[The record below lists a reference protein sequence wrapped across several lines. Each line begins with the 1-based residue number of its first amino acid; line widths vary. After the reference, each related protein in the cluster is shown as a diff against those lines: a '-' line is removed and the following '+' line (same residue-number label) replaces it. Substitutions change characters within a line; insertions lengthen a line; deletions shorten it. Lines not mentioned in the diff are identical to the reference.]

1 MHTYLYHYLYNVCVV
16 QIKGILKNRTQIEE
30 WIEDKAIRRRWRNLS
45 QQDGSDEEEEEEES
59 SSDEV
64 GQEKTTKEKASKQN
78 KKTHSKPFVYPYDL
92 GWKRNLSQ
100 VSGGELYALHTLVVD
115 VQVAVAGW
123 VMPQVSSPHFTYI
136 CTCLLWRGLGILLT
150 GIHFTPTSSGCS

>member
-1 MHTYLYHYLYNVCVV
+1 MYVLYLHTCIPVPLSTYICYV

-30 WIEDKAIRRRWRNLS
+30 WIEDKAIRRWWRHSRHRN
-45 QQDGSDEEEEEEES
+45 DSDSEEEEEKS

-92 GWKRNLSQ
+92 GWRRNLSQ
-100 VSGGELYALHTLVVD
+100 VSGGELYALHTPRYV
-115 VQVAVAGW
+115 G
-123 VMPQVSSPHFTYI
+123 M
-136 CTCLLWRGLGILLT
+136 
-150 GIHFTPTSSGCS
+150 